1 MAEGELTMKAL
12 RSIILN
18 TSTYGKLPYIQHT
31 GNNRPVP
38 AGLAKSL
45 SENIFEGYFSIY
57 LL

>member
-1 MAEGELTMKAL
+1 MIAL
-12 RSIILN
+12 HRIVFN

-38 AGLAKSL
+38 ACIAKSL
-45 SENIFEGYFSIY
+45 RENIFEGYFSIY